1 MPIVKKTIV
10 REGESV
16 DTITALLNYHENND
30 GITISIY
37 DASKRLCSVECASIT
52 LSKEQFKQLLI
63 ELSGLV

>member
-1 MPIVKKTIV
+1 MPLVIKTIV

-16 DTITALLNYHENND
+16 DTISVLLNYYENND

-37 DASKRLCSVECASIT
+37 DVSKRLCSVECASIT
-52 LSKEQFKQLLI
+52 LPKEQFKQLLT